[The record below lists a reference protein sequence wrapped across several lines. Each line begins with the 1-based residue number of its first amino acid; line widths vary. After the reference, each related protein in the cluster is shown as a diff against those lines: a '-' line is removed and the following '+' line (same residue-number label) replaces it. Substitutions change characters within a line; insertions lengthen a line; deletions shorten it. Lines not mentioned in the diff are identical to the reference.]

1 MGENALNCHSTRFL
15 INDEKRRGEN
25 EKGGTS
31 ATVLKNSETYVV
43 LKDEVLIC
51 WWLKMVCKGNWVNCV
66 TIKVE
71 SDFEKDL

>member
-1 MGENALNCHSTRFL
+1 MMRKG
-15 INDEKRRGEN
+15 GEN

-31 ATVLKNSETYVV
+31 ATVLKNSEYVV
-43 LKDEVLIC
+43 LKHKVLIC
-51 WWLKMVCKGNWVNCV
+51 WWLKMVCKGNWVICV